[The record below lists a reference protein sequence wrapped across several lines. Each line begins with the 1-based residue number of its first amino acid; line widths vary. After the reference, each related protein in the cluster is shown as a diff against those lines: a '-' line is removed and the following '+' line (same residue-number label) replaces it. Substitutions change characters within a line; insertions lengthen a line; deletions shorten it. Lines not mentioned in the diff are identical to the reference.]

1 MKRTAELVI
10 IVLGCA
16 MVYSR
21 VARDHRPPSATASPL
36 VATSTASPALTLYEC
51 PHEFADP
58 QSEKLLE
65 RAYKD
70 TRNPKS
76 LILFDELLK
85 REPKSPIGYY
95 HKGDAL
101 SDQDRYP
108 EAIAALDQAIALQ
121 PGFANA
127 LYTRAYCHN
136 ELEDTKGWE
145 AGLADITQAL
155 VLDEDAENH
164 DLRATLL
171 LKLGRPAEALTESD
185 QALKLDETR
194 EIREQRAD
202 ILEALHRTKEA
213 AQDRKRAKELP
224 AE

>member
-1 MKRTAELVI
+1 M
-10 IVLGCA
+10 
-16 MVYSR
+16 
-21 VARDHRPPSATASPL
+21 
-36 VATSTASPALTLYEC
+36 
-51 PHEFADP
+51 
-58 QSEKLLE
+58 
-65 RAYKD
+65 
-70 TRNPKS
+70 
-76 LILFDELLK
+76 
-85 REPKSPIGYY
+85 
-95 HKGDAL
+95 
-101 SDQDRYP
+101 
-108 EAIAALDQAIALQ
+108 
-121 PGFANA
+121 NA
-127 LYTRAYCHN
+127 P
-136 ELEDTKGWE
+136 
-145 AGLADITQAL
+145 DITQAL